1 MESFVSM
8 ESHAGQRHLPAKI
21 LLVNLSGKTL
31 SNYLI
36 ILIILFGVL
45 IALGAFWESDYNPL
59 QEPVS
64 SEFPSK
70 TSVQLTKIID
80 RVFNQPGIVKYA
92 AESQT
97 KGTVQHQSLTW
108 TQYEYTVRV
117 EDRTLVLKLIS
128 ELSEAIDASGG
139 EVFQTYNQ
147 PKEHQTTLVIG
158 VGSFITHQIVFDW
171 PPPVVVESPSLPP
184 TPQPEI
190 PEKQEE
196 PATQFR
202 AAIVIDDLGTST
214 LTAHRL
220 LELKEDFTFSVLP
233 HLEKSTEVAILLHEH
248 QKEVFLHLPMEPL
261 DYPKEFPG
269 KGAIMANMPAEEIR
283 QTIEYNLQTVP
294 FVAGVNNHMGSRLTA
309 NSGEMHVVLQHLQ
322 ERGLFFLDSRTTGR
336 SVAYS
341 LAQQMELKSAKRH
354 IFLDNEASLHA
365 VKSQLMK
372 LASLAEQGQPAIAIG
387 HPKEATLRA
396 LAEMLPEFKR
406 RGITIVRVS
415 QLMH

>member
-1 MESFVSM
+1 M
-8 ESHAGQRHLPAKI
+8 PAKS

-70 TSVQLTKIID
+70 TSAQLTKIID

-92 AESQT
+92 AESQK
-97 KGTVQHQSLTW
+97 KGPVQHQSLTW

-117 EDRTLVLKLIS
+117 EDRTLVSKLIS

-139 EVFQTYNQ
+139 EIFQTYNQ
-147 PKEHQTTLVIG
+147 PKKHQTTLVIG
-158 VGSFITHQIVFDW
+158 IGSFITHHIVFDW
-171 PPPVVVESPSLPP
+171 PPPVVVESPSP

-190 PEKQEE
+190 REKQEE

-202 AAIVIDDLGTST
+202 AAIVIDDLGTNT

-220 LELKEDFTFSVLP
+220 LELNEDFTFSVLP
-233 HLEKSTEVAILLHEH
+233 HLEKSTEVATLLHEH
-248 QKEVFLHLPMEPL
+248 HKEVFLHLPMEPL
-261 DYPKEFPG
+261 DYPREFPG
-269 KGAIMANMPAEEIR
+269 KGVIMTNMPAEEIR

-309 NSGEMHVVLQHLQ
+309 NSGKMHVVLQHLQ
-322 ERGLFFLDSRTTGR
+322 ERQLFFLDSRTTGR

-341 LAQQMELKSAKRH
+341 LAQHMELKSAERH
-354 IFLDNEASLHA
+354 IFLDNEANLYA
-365 VKSQLMK
+365 VKRQLMK